1 LNILRSLC
9 LGFSFA
15 AATAAS
21 TSGAVSDGV
30 SGPLRL
36 ESLHGKAVGLG
47 GTPRGAI
54 LAFWRADCAP
64 CLLELRA
71 ARSYAAAARPA
82 RFLFVGL
89 QDAPALATAAR
100 KADVPPEMLVHGIG
114 SASVILTAYGG
125 APPRLPLA
133 IALTPSGSLCA
144 RHGGLLGTDQV
155 RVWARDCGATHAG
168 R

>member
-1 LNILRSLC
+1 MGALTTVCLAIGLSL
-9 LGFSFA
+9 
-15 AATAAS
+15 ATAAD
-21 TSGAVSDGV
+21 AIAAAQA
-30 SGPLRL
+30 GPPRL
-36 ESLHGKAVGLG
+36 ERLDGKPVDVGH
-47 GTPRGAI
+47 TPGGAI

-71 ARSYAAAARPA
+71 ARSYAAAARPG

-89 QDAPALATAAR
+89 QDAPALAAAAR
-100 KADVPPEMLVHGIG
+100 KADAPREMLVRGVG
-114 SASVILTAYGG
+114 TASVILTAYGG

-144 RHGGLLGTDQV
+144 RHSGLLGADQV
-155 RVWARDCGATHAG
+155 RAWAHDCGAPHAG